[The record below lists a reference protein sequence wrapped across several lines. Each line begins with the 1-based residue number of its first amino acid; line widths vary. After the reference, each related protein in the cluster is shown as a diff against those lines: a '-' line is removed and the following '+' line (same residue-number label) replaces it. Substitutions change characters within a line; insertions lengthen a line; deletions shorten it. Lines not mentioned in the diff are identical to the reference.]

1 MKAGDMLLSIHP
13 MATVACSD
21 EAKLSLQQCLKCG
34 KLLVHHASRHEVDGD
49 GKPELAHV
57 YLCFTH
63 GFFTLRSSTGLTYGF

>member
-1 MKAGDMLLSIHP
+1 MLLSIHP

-34 KLLVHHASRHEVDGD
+34 KLLVHHASRHEVDAD

-57 YLCFTH
+57 YLCFTD
-63 GFFTLRSSTGLTYGF
+63 GFFTLRSSTGLTHGF